1 MTTIKDQ
8 IPSFPKLISAGELM
22 DHLAH
27 GTTDFQRIDEKY
39 YSNAERTHAEDLA
52 KAKIMSLVQEGRI
65 RATGRMSE
73 TKWRGSAA
81 RWEVQQYK
89 NHSKVRT
96 YIEED
101 FWRTAVS
108 VKYGFLHDARID
120 GKEYT
125 GIMLVLE
132 DCVAELRE
140 DLLAHDGGSGA
151 DVQNGAI
158 AAESNYSTPY
168 IDLMWQAIEQFKI
181 TEENQPIKEG
191 LVEWFL
197 TQEIEG
203 QKVSR
208 STAEYLAS
216 FVRLP
221 ASRLGGN
228 RPWKVRALQPDHD
241 DSPR

>member
-8 IPSFPKLISAGELM
+8 IPSFPEMISAGELM

-39 YSNAERTHAEDLA
+39 YSNAERAHAEDLA
-52 KAKIMSLVQEGRI
+52 KAKILSLLREGRI

-73 TKWRGSAA
+73 TKRGGLSS
-81 RWEVQQYK
+81 RWEGQQYK
-89 NHSKVRT
+89 THSKART

-101 FWRTAVS
+101 FWRTAIS
-108 VKYGFLHDARID
+108 VKYGFLNDARID

-125 GIMLVLE
+125 DIRLVLE
-132 DCVAELRE
+132 DCVAELQE
-140 DLLAHDGGSGA
+140 DLLAHDGESTA
-151 DVQNGAI
+151 DAQNG
-158 AAESNYSTPY
+158 AESNYSTPY
-168 IDLMWQAIEQFKI
+168 IDLMWQAIDHFKI
-181 TEENQPIKEG
+181 TDENQPIKEG

-197 TQEIEG
+197 SQEIEG

-208 STAEYLAS
+208 TTAEYLAS

-228 RPWKVRALQPDHD
+228 RPWKVRALRPDHD